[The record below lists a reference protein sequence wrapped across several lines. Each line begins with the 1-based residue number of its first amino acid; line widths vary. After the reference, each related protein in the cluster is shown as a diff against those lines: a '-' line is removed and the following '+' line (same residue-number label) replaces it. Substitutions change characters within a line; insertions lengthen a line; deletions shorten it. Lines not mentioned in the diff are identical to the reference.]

1 MARIDTD
8 HINEVLQVL
17 SQNKLRT
24 FLTACGVFW
33 GVFMLI
39 CMLGV
44 GNGLQAGVSKSMG
57 GFATNAM
64 WIWGSVRVLFE
75 RQPCSDDVFDHSTTT
90 FWSVPVAG

>member
-1 MARIDTD
+1 MAQFDTD
-8 HINEVLQVL
+8 RFNEVLQVL

-44 GNGLQAGVSKSMG
+44 GNGLQTGVGQSMG
-57 GFATNAM
+57 GIATNAM
-64 WIWGSVRVLFE
+64 WIWGSSTSKPYNGF
-75 RQPCSDDVFDHSTTT
+75 QP
-90 FWSVPVAG
+90 GR